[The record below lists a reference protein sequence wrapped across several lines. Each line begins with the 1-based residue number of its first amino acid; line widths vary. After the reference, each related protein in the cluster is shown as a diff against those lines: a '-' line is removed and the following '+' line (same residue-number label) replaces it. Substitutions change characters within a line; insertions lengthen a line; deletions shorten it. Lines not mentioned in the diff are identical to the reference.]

1 MSDALAEVLDTVRM
15 RGSVF
20 SRANMRAPFG
30 VASGRTS
37 QGVFH
42 AVVKGS
48 AWASRAST
56 PADRV
61 RLESGDVVV
70 FPFGDDHLI
79 LDSPT
84 TRARPIEFLTTVDE
98 RGMGQLIVDGT
109 GERTSLLCGNLSFVE
124 PEAHPLFSVLPPMI
138 HVRDPAGSVGRYAE
152 SLIELIAAE
161 IDEPRPGSDTI
172 VARLTDVLVVVVL
185 RAYLETLE
193 PGEGGWLGAL
203 GQPGL
208 AEAVRAI
215 HREPERAWTAT
226 DLAAL
231 AGMSRST
238 FYACFTEAVGES
250 PGSYLRRWRIHVACR
265 LMREDGLSAAAA
277 GRRIGYRTEAA
288 FSNAFVG
295 VMGMRPGAYR
305 RAG

>member
-15 RGSVF
+15 RGAVF
-20 SRANMRAPFG
+20 SRANLRAPFG
-30 VASGRTS
+30 VASGQTS

-42 AVVKGS
+42 AVVEGS
-48 AWASRAST
+48 AWASRASA
-56 PADRV
+56 PAERV
-61 RLESGDVVV
+61 RLEAGDVVV

-84 TRARPIEFLTTVDE
+84 TPARPIGLLTTVDS
-98 RGMGQLIVDGT
+98 RGMGQLVVDG
-109 GERTSLLCGNLSFVE
+109 GGDRTSLLCGNLSFAE
-124 PEAHPLFSVLPPMI
+124 PEAHPLFSVLPPVI
-138 HVRDPAGSVGRYAE
+138 HVRDPAGSVGRYTE

-203 GQPGL
+203 GQRGL
-208 AEAVRAI
+208 GEALRAI
-215 HREPERAWTAT
+215 HRHPERSWTAME
-226 DLAAL
+226 LAAL
-231 AGMSRST
+231 AGMSRSA
-238 FYACFTEAVGES
+238 FYARFTAAVGES
-250 PGSYLRRWRIHVACR
+250 PAAYLRRWRIHVACR
-265 LMREDGLSAAAA
+265 LMRDDGLSAAAA
-277 GRRIGYRTEAA
+277 GRQIGYRTEAA

-295 VMGMRPGAYR
+295 VMGVRPGAYR